1 MGCERGTCTGQRQRR
16 RSSSVE
22 TRKKTKSQGT
32 TGYPGRVRVT
42 RLTIGSCSGLDIQPD

>member
-22 TRKKTKSQGT
+22 TRKK
-32 TGYPGRVRVT
+32 GYPGRVRVT